1 MNNGVYLTLL
11 DLARFDLMK
20 RANTWQRLKKQ
31 KVHPVVVQESITFR
45 KSLTPW
51 LKFQV
56 ETKILGWD
64 EQAFF
69 VGQRFVVKGEIY
81 AEAVVKLRFLKS
93 PKGTPTPNEINE
105 MAGGWTAE
113 VPQLPEW
120 VVQWNKA
127 ASLPKG
133 KEPAPSNWIK

>member
-113 VPQLPEW
+113 IPQLPEW
-120 VVQWNKA
+120 VIQWNKA

>member
-1 MNNGVYLTLL
+1 MNNGIYLTLL

-31 KVHPVVVQESITFR
+31 KVHPVVVQETITFR

-51 LKFQV
+51 LKFDV

-64 EQAFF
+64 EQAFY
-69 VGQRFVVKGEIY
+69 VGQRFVVRDEIY

-93 PKGTPTPNEINE
+93 PRGIPTPNEINE
-105 MAGGWTAE
+105 MAGGWNAP
-113 VPQLPEW
+113 VPVLPDW
-120 VVQWNKA
+120 ISAWSKA

-133 KEPAPSNWIK
+133 KEPAPSDWIK